1 MHLEKFA
8 KYIDILCDIL
18 TKADENIQNIESLD
32 FELWAAEIAFS
43 ATPTHDQI
51 SPSVKSHV
59 FQGAIICCQALVI
72 FVLNIHICYKI

>member
-32 FELWAAEIAFS
+32 FEL
-43 ATPTHDQI
+43 
-51 SPSVKSHV
+51 
-59 FQGAIICCQALVI
+59 
-72 FVLNIHICYKI
+72 